1 MDHLDSA
8 IVEPAREAAAV
19 PIKARERLLDVAEE
33 LFGEIGYEATST
45 RAIALRA
52 GVTLGTVHYHF
63 ASKRQLY
70 IEVFRRRG
78 MPLAAE
84 RIRLLEEAHRHWP
97 DGSIPLTELIKR
109 FAFPLFYAA
118 LQPGGDAFSRLHA
131 RLTTE
136 PPEFAQEL
144 RSLIHNDVTPLYV
157 AAFRQALPHLPEE
170 ALYWRFYFMLGVN
183 TFSLL
188 SSVRLEFLSG
198 GRCCSDDLE
207 LAMRHIVPFLEAG
220 FRAPVP

>member
-1 MDHLDSA
+1 MAGLELD
-8 IVEPAREAAAV
+8 VGDPFQEAAAAPV
-19 PIKARERLLDVAEE
+19 KARERLMDVAED
-33 LFGEIGYEATST
+33 LFGHIGFEATST

-63 ASKRQLY
+63 ASKRHLF

-97 DGSIPLTELIKR
+97 DGHIPLSELIRR
-109 FAFPLFYAA
+109 FNFPLFRAA
-118 LQPGGDAFSRLHA
+118 LQPGGAAFARLHA

-136 PPEFAQEL
+136 PPKLAEEV
-144 RSLIHNDVTPLYV
+144 RSLIHNEVTPLYV
-157 AAFRQALPHLPEE
+157 AAFRRALPHLPEE

-198 GRCCSDDLE
+198 GRCSSDDLE
-207 LAMRHIVPFLEAG
+207 LAMRHVVPFLEAG